1 MHTMKLIR
9 VSCLSFFLGLISLPV
24 SSSAQEPSIDT
35 VLADQYFQEAQA
47 ISRADNRRLW
57 GVSLYGPLIFV
68 EPGTRMIVANQGDAE
83 GNLVKK
89 GNVFVGRLPEK
100 ETIANTATRW
110 AGVKWTMVIWPL
122 PSNTQA
128 RARLIVHELFHRVQD
143 ELGLPASNP
152 SNNHLD
158 TRDGRIWLQ
167 LEWRALRRALEAR
180 GHESRKAL
188 EDALIFRMYRRSLF
202 PKSDATERGLEMNE
216 GLAEYTGVRLR
227 GSTDHDSIEYLAKQ
241 LETAES
247 KPGFVRS
254 FAYASGPAYGFLL
267 DRSRSGWR
275 RGLKPSDDLG
285 LLSQQS
291 YSIELPSNLKAEAEK
306 RSAGYHGDALSTSE
320 TERDVDRQKRA
331 QGYQARFIKGP
342 ILVIP
347 LTEQVSYGFDPNN
360 VESLDG
366 HGTVYPT
373 LRVSDAWGILE
384 VTRGALMILDGQR
397 VSRVQV
403 PAPADSSKRKLQGDG
418 WSLELSE
425 GWNLVPGA
433 RQGDYSIRKSQ

>member
-1 MHTMKLIR
+1 MKLFR
-9 VSCLSFFLGLISLPV
+9 LCCFSFLLGLISLPV
-24 SSSAQEPSIDT
+24 PASAQEPSID
-35 VLADQYFQEAQA
+35 LALAEQFFQEAQA
-47 ISRADNRRLW
+47 ICRADNGVLW
-57 GVSLYGPLIFV
+57 GVSLCGPMILV
-68 EPGTRMIVANQGDAE
+68 EPATRMIVANQTDAE
-83 GNLVKK
+83 GNLLKK

-128 RARLIVHELFHRVQD
+128 RARLMMHELFHRVQD
-143 ELGLPASNP
+143 DLGLPASNP

-167 LEWRALRRALEAR
+167 LEWRALRRALEAS
-180 GHESRKAL
+180 GAESRKAL
-188 EDALIFRMYRRSLF
+188 EDALIFRRYRRSLF
-202 PKSDATERGLEMNE
+202 PDSDSTERGLEMNE

-227 GSTDHDSIEYLAKQ
+227 GSTERESVAYLSKQ

-247 KPGFVRS
+247 KQTFVRS

-285 LLSQQS
+285 VLSQER
-291 YSIELPSNLKAEAEK
+291 YSIKLPAKLELEAEQ
-306 RSAGYHGDALSTSE
+306 RSARYGGESLSVSE
-320 TERDVDRQKRA
+320 TERAIKRKTRSA
-331 QGYQARFIKGP
+331 EYRARLIDGA
-342 ILVIP
+342 ILILP
-347 LTEQVSYGFDPNN
+347 LTEKMSYGFDPNN

-366 HGTVYPT
+366 VGTIYPT
-373 LRVSDAWGILE
+373 LQVSDAWGILE
-384 VTRGALMILDGQR
+384 VTRGALMILGGPG

-403 PAPADSSKRKLQGDG
+403 TAPSDPARRRLEGDG
-418 WSLELSE
+418 WTLELSE
-425 GWNLVPGA
+425 GWNVVPGA
-433 RQGDYSIRKSQ
+433 RKGDYKIRKNE